1 MLAETRFAVYGR
13 AQPAGRES
21 QGGLQT
27 HKMHMLLLHTH
38 RYTALMEQCWQDEPQ
53 QRPDFVFVTGELR
66 GLLPAEQV
74 WE

>member
-1 MLAETRFAVYGR
+1 
-13 AQPAGRES
+13 
-21 QGGLQT
+21 
-27 HKMHMLLLHTH
+27 MHMLLLHTH